1 MNNFHFESAAKINLG
16 LQIKPLTNSTY
27 HQVETILTKISF
39 FDQLELSWQQ
49 NQTADRIICSKV
61 NVPLDQTNLLSKT
74 LALLR
79 QDFTFPQTTIALE
92 KKIPL
97 GSGLGGGSFN
107 AGVLL
112 NQLNEKLNLHL
123 TPEKIRFY
131 ALKLG
136 ADVPFAAQ
144 TAAVVHEKNHG
155 LANLVQIILP
165 NLPSCQVVILTQ
177 NFALNTQEM
186 YQQFDQGNFGTSDL
200 QPLLIGL
207 KKQNLLQIAT
217 HLTNDFFP
225 LVSQKFPHLLKLKQ
239 ELLNLGALGVN
250 LTGKGPTLYAIFPP
264 TEKIDLSSLS
274 NRLYNQF
281 FQFFLK

>member
-79 QDFTFPQTTIALE
+79 QDFTFPQTTIVLE